1 MRKVERAA
9 HCDCSIYYKIYK
21 LCRHED
27 TGTLSPY
34 LRSKAFSSRVKAPD
48 RHIRQALCSMW
59 HGVRTTAVANPHKIR
74 RCLCGELFVRID
86 LPDYSL
92 RGFSLAVLQLGF
104 GLVVIHYHSASNIP
118 YASYVS
124 SGPIGC
130 STMSQAAVST
140 SSTCIICIES
150 CPFVGSVVSPWIP
163 NGAFSKLCEDFIS
176 ETFSTAAF
184 SASSCQ
190 FA

>member
-9 HCDCSIYYKIYK
+9 HCDCSIYYKIYSNISSA
-21 LCRHED
+21 D
-27 TGTLSPY
+27 TKTQAPCLHTCVQRPSPPE
-34 LRSKAFSSRVKAPD
+34 SKHVKAPD

-104 GLVVIHYHSASNIP
+104 GLVVIHFHSASNIP
-118 YASYVS
+118 YS
-124 SGPIGC
+124 SILILC
-130 STMSQAAVST
+130 FFWSNRQFHNVT
-140 SSTCIICIES
+140 SSS
-150 CPFVGSVVSPWIP
+150 L
-163 NGAFSKLCEDFIS
+163 NKLKLHHLHRVLPLCGFTGVPMDS
-176 ETFSTAAF
+176 
-184 SASSCQ
+184 
-190 FA
+190 